1 MAYEVVKEIRG
12 HAYRYSVESFR
23 DPQTGKVKNKW
34 TYLGRAEREGGA
46 LPKRRTGAEE
56 TRERILRAF
65 LKLIERKK
73 LKDVT
78 PAAISREAG
87 ITPTTFYRHF
97 HSRDD
102 VVAVCTERA
111 TKEQDKRLAELA
123 AIAPSA
129 PEERKRLRAFAVD
142 LVRRPSAP
150 PALFRAWSA
159 LSPETIREARHRQ
172 RISAFAAY
180 IDDLQKR
187 GYVPK
192 DAHARRMAIALSMI
206 VHMFTRR
213 SMVENKLLSE
223 EDYAVVG
230 DVFERLVFAAA

>member
-12 HAYRYSVESFR
+12 HNYRYSVESFR

-34 TYLGRAEREGGA
+34 TYLGRAQDGA
-46 LPKRRTGAEE
+46 ASPKRRASGDE
-56 TRERILRAF
+56 TRERILGAF
-65 LKLIERKK
+65 LKLVERKK
-73 LKDVT
+73 LRDVT
-78 PAAISREAG
+78 PSAIAREAG
-87 ITPTTFYRHF
+87 ITPATFYRHF

-129 PEERKRLRAFAVD
+129 AQERARLRAFAIE

-159 LSPETIREARHRQ
+159 LSPETVREARHRQ
-172 RISAFAAY
+172 RIKAFAAY
-180 IDDLQKR
+180 IEELQR
-187 GYVPK
+187 RAYIPR
-192 DAHARRMAIALSMI
+192 DAKTHRMAVALSMI

-213 SMVENKLLSE
+213 SMIENKLLSE

-230 DVFERLVFAAA
+230 DVFERLVFATL